1 MHNNQPIQ
9 LWLARTG
16 ECSFGEL
23 WDRHADYL
31 PQQEKDKVLSYK
43 FDKDRILSLVSKV
56 MLRTLLSTHFPAKNT
71 IDWCFSANR
80 FGKPFIDGSDD
91 ERRLQFNLSHTDG
104 MVACALSVDN
114 EIGVDVEVINKKE
127 SLFDIEQ
134 TVFTAREVTSLHS
147 YTHGEDRFRHFF
159 RLWTLKEA
167 YIKYIGGGLSIP
179 LQEFEFEF
187 QKGKIIFKKRND
199 NPAQTPPAF
208 CSALIAPRHI
218 LSIAMQSANS
228 SVVNIDMKDFS
239 DLKNAKPIDIQFDL
253 SSTDINHLLSE

>member
-1 MHNNQPIQ
+1 MHNNQSIQ

-16 ECSFGEL
+16 DCSFGEL
-23 WDRHADYL
+23 WDRHAACL

-56 MLRTLLSTHFPAKNT
+56 MLRTLLSTQFPAKNS

-91 ERRLQFNLSHTDG
+91 ESRLKFNLSHTEG
-104 MVACALSVDN
+104 LVACALSVDN
-114 EIGVDVEVINKKE
+114 EVGVDVEVINKKE

-134 TVFTAREVTSLHS
+134 TVFTTREVASLQTYAHK
-147 YTHGEDRFRHFF
+147 EDRFKHFF

-167 YIKYIGGGLSIP
+167 YIKYIGGGFSIP

-187 QKGKIIFKKRND
+187 QKGRIIFVKRND

-208 CSALIAPRHI
+208 YSALMAPRHA
-218 LSIAMQSANS
+218 LSIAVQSTNS
-228 SVVNIDMKDFS
+228 SVLNIDMRDFS
-239 DLKNAKPIDIQFDL
+239 DLKNAKPIDIPFDL
-253 SSTDINHLLSE
+253 SSTNINRSLSD